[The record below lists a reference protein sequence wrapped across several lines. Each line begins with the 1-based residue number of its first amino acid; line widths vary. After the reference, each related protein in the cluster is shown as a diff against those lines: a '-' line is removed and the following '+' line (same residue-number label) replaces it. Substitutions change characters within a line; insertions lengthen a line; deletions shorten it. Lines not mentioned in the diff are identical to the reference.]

1 MADNNTKQRGDHAF
15 TATSPYGTV
24 VEPMYSGATSF
35 LRRRYSRDLTDID
48 VAVSGIPFDL
58 ATTGRSGARL
68 GPQAIR
74 RASVNLAW
82 ERHFPSG
89 IDLFERLAI
98 IDYGDLVFDPGYP
111 ERVPETIETHA
122 RTILESGAAML
133 TLGGDHFITY
143 PILKAHAE
151 KHGPLALI
159 HFDAHSDSWEEE
171 GRRIDHGTMFYHA
184 AKEGIVD
191 PAVSVQVGIRA
202 YNDKHHGYT
211 VLDAPWVHAHRP
223 DEVAA
228 RIREVVG
235 DRRAYLTFD
244 IDGLDPA
251 CAPGTGTPVVGG
263 LSTAQALAILGGLA
277 GIDFVGGDVVEV
289 TPAYDVSDITALAG
303 ATIGLEFLYLFATR
317 RAAAD

>member
-1 MADNNTKQRGDHAF
+1 MAGDDNKPKGDHAF
-15 TATSPYGTV
+15 TAQGPRGTV

-35 LRRRYSRDLTDID
+35 LRRKYSRDLTGID

-89 IDLFERLAI
+89 QDIFEQLSI
-98 IDYGDLVFDPGYP
+98 VDYGDLVFDPGYP
-111 ERVPETIETHA
+111 ERVPAEIEAHA
-122 RTILESGAAML
+122 RTILDAGAAML
-133 TLGGDHFITY
+133 TLGGDHFVTY

-151 KHGPLALI
+151 KYGPLALV
-159 HFDAHSDSWEEE
+159 HFDAHSDSWEED

-184 AKEGIVD
+184 AKEGLVD
-191 PAVSVQVGIRA
+191 PAASVQIGIRA
-202 YNDKHHGYT
+202 YNAKSHGYT

-235 DRRAYLTFD
+235 DRKAYLTFD
-244 IDGLDPA
+244 IDGLDPS

-263 LSTAQALAILGGLA
+263 LNTAQALAILGGLK

-289 TPAYDVSDITALAG
+289 APAYDVSDITALAG
-303 ATIGLEFLYLFATR
+303 ATIGLEFLHLYSSSPSR
-317 RAAAD
+317 RG